1 MWGPDKDWQCFRCYS
16 TYPPSQMS
24 LHRSTKKWYCSACI
38 HPTVINTPY
47 ILTPEQVQSI
57 TLRCSRCDSV
67 FITRFKSKL
76 EGNKSAFI
84 CQRCE
89 ITQEMKPEMKEML
102 KDRRAHVQLVRF
114 NTQCPV
120 SENALQ
126 ELFGLMLTCIGIA
139 MFTEIFRL

>member
-38 HPTVINTPY
+38 HPTVIHTPY

-84 CQRCE
+84 CQRCTLANVWSVKTDRQ
-89 ITQEMKPEMKEML
+89 ITEHDVVLLRYGLSNIEAFL
-102 KDRRAHVQLVRF
+102 WLGTGH
-114 NTQCPV
+114 NTTCTV
-120 SENALQ
+120 
-126 ELFGLMLTCIGIA
+126 LFFVNLHHDSGL
-139 MFTEIFRL
+139 